1 MILTYKQWYEQFN
14 LFAMM
19 YLFSVSLQITALIF
33 ASLSRKLVSG
43 LISYQ
48 LFVILPTA
56 LVLSLNFKTNNTISC
71 SLLAMA
77 VPVEEAVSE
86 LKCVTLGKYAQML
99 YVAVNVATIGAMWL
113 IYVKLDS
120 WRVRGKGIF
129 SCKAKKVS

>member
-33 ASLSRKLVSG
+33 AALSRKLVSG

-56 LVLSLNFKTNNTISC
+56 LVLSLKNNT

-77 VPVEEAVSE
+77 VQAVSE

>member
-1 MILTYKQWYEQFN
+1 MILTYKQWYEQLN

-33 ASLSRKLVSG
+33 AALSRKLVSG

-56 LVLSLNFKTNNTISC
+56 LVLSLNFKTNNT

-77 VPVEEAVSE
+77 VQAVSE

>member
-33 ASLSRKLVSG
+33 AALSRKLVSG

-56 LVLSLNFKTNNTISC
+56 LVLSLKNNT

-77 VPVEEAVSE
+77 VQAVSE

-99 YVAVNVATIGAMWL
+99 YVAVNIATIGAMWL